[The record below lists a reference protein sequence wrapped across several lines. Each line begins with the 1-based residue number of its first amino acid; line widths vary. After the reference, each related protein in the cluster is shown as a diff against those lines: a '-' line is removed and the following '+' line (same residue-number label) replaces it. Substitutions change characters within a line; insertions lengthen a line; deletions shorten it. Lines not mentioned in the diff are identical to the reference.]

1 MRDAVLLTRL
11 ALACSCSLL
20 STATQPT
27 ASSRRRADLR
37 RAGAST
43 GTNSEHSYPS
53 SSKKHTNWDALA
65 KAATAEEEKSQT
77 AAGNDPNAGGDKQL
91 NELFQKLYA
100 DATDEQRRAMV
111 KSYQESNGTALSTD
125 WNEVKKVCFLLLA
138 REVSRRS

>member
-1 MRDAVLLTRL
+1 MLFR
-11 ALACSCSLL
+11 S
-20 STATQPT
+20 
-27 ASSRRRADLR
+27 
-37 RAGAST
+37 
-43 GTNSEHSYPS
+43 
-53 SSKKHTNWDALA
+53 A